1 MKDEKK
7 TPSAK
12 KTRQQVTMNMNISTV
27 AYFKDMSSDT
37 GIPYQTLINMYLD
50 ECVRNKKKLKFD

>member
-27 AYFKDMSSDT
+27 AYFKDMSIDT